1 VAKLPRRPKLL
12 SLDPGSMLMVVLG
25 TAFHGDIQPL
35 SQQTTPKHQPAYVRY
50 DAFSATQLLRPM
62 RSKVNFPLY
71 TPTVLERNSYPD
83 TQSGDKAV
91 RRYWIDGHGKHK
103 AVRLVFHTGGNEYWG
118 IEETNWTDA
127 PVLSDRSFRHAV
139 GGREM
144 EFHYSGSH
152 LHMIVLS
159 AHGATYWVVN
169 TLLDSLSNET
179 MISIAKGLK
188 PLTSVK

>member
-1 VAKLPRRPKLL
+1 
-12 SLDPGSMLMVVLG
+12 M
-25 TAFHGDIQPL
+25 
-35 SQQTTPKHQPAYVRY
+35 PKHQRPTC
-50 DAFSATQLLRPM
+50 ATTPTRPPQLLRPL
-62 RSKVNFPLY
+62 RAKVDFPLY

-83 TQSGDKAV
+83 TQSGDKPV
-91 RRYWIDGHGKHK
+91 RRYWIDGRGKHK

-118 IEETNWTDA
+118 IQETDWDDA

-139 GGREM
+139 GGREL
-144 EFHYSGSH
+144 EFYYSGSH
-152 LHMIVLS
+152 LHMVVLR